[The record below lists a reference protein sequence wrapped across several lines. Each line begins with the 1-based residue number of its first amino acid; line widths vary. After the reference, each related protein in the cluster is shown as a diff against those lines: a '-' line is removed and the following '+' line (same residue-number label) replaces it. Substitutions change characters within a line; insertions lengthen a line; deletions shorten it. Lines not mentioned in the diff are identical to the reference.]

1 MKKFYI
7 DSIIFAFLAAIFY
20 GMGIPLSKLLL
31 EKIEPTFL
39 ASFLYLGAGFG
50 VLILKLIFNL
60 TCKRDNSNFEKVT
73 KKDGFYIF
81 GMIFLDIVAPVF
93 LLLGLSKIPA
103 QEVSLLNNF
112 EIVTTSVAALFFYK
126 EVISLKMWIAILF
139 TTLSSLILSTEGL
152 FSFHFSLGAFYVL
165 IACFCWGFENNF
177 TRKLSSKDSEKMV
190 IYKGLGS
197 GTGAFMI
204 SLFLKESIP
213 SVKYILLA
221 MILGFLSYGLSI
233 NFYIKAQ
240 KNLGASK
247 TGAYYSS
254 APFFGVVFSFF
265 LFREPLKLSFWF
277 ASVLMLIGTYFM
289 ITDTVGVQ
297 HTHRHEHSHIH
308 TNKDNTNFIEHIHS
322 HTHFHAHNLGDES
335 LHDHKFKD
343 DKKEMIL

>member
-7 DSIIFAFLAAIFY
+7 DSIIFAFLAAMFY

-31 EKIEPTFL
+31 EKVEPTFL

-50 VLILKLIFNL
+50 VLILKSVFNL
-60 TCKRDNSNFEKVT
+60 IGKRNNRNFEKVT

-81 GMIFLDIVAPVF
+81 GMIFLDIIAPVF

-112 EIVTTSVAALFFYK
+112 ETVTTSVVALLFYK

-139 TTLSSLILSTEGL
+139 TTLSSLILSTEGV
-152 FSFHFSLGAFYVL
+152 FSLHFSSGAFYVL

-177 TRKLSSKDSEKMV
+177 TRKLSSKDSEQMV

-204 SLFLKESIP
+204 SLFLRESTP
-213 SVKYILLA
+213 SVKYILPA

-247 TGAYYSS
+247 TGAYYLS
-254 APFFGVVFSFF
+254 APFFGVVFSLF
-265 LFREPLKLSFWF
+265 LFKESLKLNFWF
-277 ASVLMLIGTYFM
+277 ALVLMLIGTYFI

-308 TNKDNTNFIEHIHS
+308 TDEYNTNLCKHTHS
-322 HTHFHAHNLGDES
+322 HIHFHAHSLGNEN
-335 LHDHKFKD
+335 LHDHKFKE
-343 DKKEMIL
+343 DKR